1 MLLTGSTTD
10 LKRHNR
16 DAVLRLIRQRGAA
29 SRTEIADGIGLTN
42 AAVSRIT
49 RELIDIGLIEE
60 GERIAL
66 QGQAGRRQVTLRI
79 KRDGA
84 YVIGIA
90 VTLNAREIVIA
101 DARGEITDREDCS
114 DISLD
119 QASSALEE
127 FAVRAKALI
136 AKMGPSKR
144 RLIGGAASVAGRVSP
159 EDGSIMGADP
169 LDWDGLRV
177 AASFADALGLP
188 FVSEGRA
195 AALLRAERDLG
206 PAMGFEDVLLVNVGL
221 KLGAAFML
229 DGMLLRGARN
239 EAFML
244 SRYADA
250 RGRLLDDT
258 ASGFAILSQLDE
270 AGHQKSEG
278 IDHGSYLRQLVDD
291 PERLD
296 TVGRSVFRKSGCKLG
311 EAIAQLAP
319 VLSPQLV
326 ILAGIVTR
334 QRDYIAGV
342 EKGLGQS
349 SLTISQSRFT
359 TAQSAIHLA
368 LEHHLFAQASS
379 ADGQAAA

>member
-16 DAVLRLIRQRGAA
+16 DAVLRFIRQCGTA
-29 SRTEIADGIGLTN
+29 SRTEITESIGLTN

-49 RELIDIGLIEE
+49 RELIDIGLVEE
-60 GERIAL
+60 GERIEL
-66 QGQAGRRQVTLRI
+66 PGQSGRRQVTLRI
-79 KRDGA
+79 KREGA

-101 DARGEITDREDCS
+101 DARGEIVERKDCS

-119 QASSALEE
+119 QANSALKE
-127 FAVRAKALI
+127 FAVRAKALF
-136 AKMGPSKR
+136 ATMGVSKN

-159 EDGSIMGADP
+159 ADGSIMGADP
-169 LDWDGLRV
+169 LDWDGQRV
-177 AASFADALGLP
+177 AASFTDLLGLP

-195 AALLRAERDLG
+195 AALLRAERDQG
-206 PAMGFEDVLLVNVGL
+206 QAMGLEDVLLVNVGL
-221 KLGAAFML
+221 KLGAAMML

-244 SRYADA
+244 NKYAYA
-250 RGRLLDDT
+250 RGRFLDDT
-258 ASGFAILSQLDE
+258 ASGFAVLFQLNE

-278 IDHGSYLRQLVDD
+278 IDPGSYLRQLVDD

-296 TVGRSVFRKSGCKLG
+296 TVGRNVFRKSGCALG

-319 VLSPQLV
+319 ILSPQLV

-334 QRDYIAGV
+334 QQDYIAGV
-342 EKGLGQS
+342 EEGLGQS
-349 SLTISQSRFT
+349 SLAMSQSRFT

>member
-1 MLLTGSTTD
+1 
-10 LKRHNR
+10 
-16 DAVLRLIRQRGAA
+16 
-29 SRTEIADGIGLTN
+29 
-42 AAVSRIT
+42 
-49 RELIDIGLIEE
+49 
-60 GERIAL
+60 
-66 QGQAGRRQVTLRI
+66 
-79 KRDGA
+79 
-84 YVIGIA
+84 
-90 VTLNAREIVIA
+90 
-101 DARGEITDREDCS
+101 
-114 DISLD
+114 
-119 QASSALEE
+119 
-127 FAVRAKALI
+127 
-136 AKMGPSKR
+136 
-144 RLIGGAASVAGRVSP
+144 
-159 EDGSIMGADP
+159 
-169 LDWDGLRV
+169 
-177 AASFADALGLP
+177 
-188 FVSEGRA
+188 
-195 AALLRAERDLG
+195 
-206 PAMGFEDVLLVNVGL
+206 
-221 KLGAAFML
+221 ML

-250 RGRLLDDT
+250 RGQLLDDT

-349 SLTISQSRFT
+349 NLTISQSRFT
-359 TAQSAIHLA
+359 TAQSAIHMA